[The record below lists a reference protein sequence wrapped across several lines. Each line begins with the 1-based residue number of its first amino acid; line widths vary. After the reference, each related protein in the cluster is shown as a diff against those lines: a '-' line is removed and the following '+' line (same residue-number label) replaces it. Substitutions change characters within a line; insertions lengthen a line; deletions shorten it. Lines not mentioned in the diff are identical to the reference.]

1 MGEEPKKDENAP
13 AEEPKK
19 EEEKKKTKKTKKG
32 EKEPKEEKPVYKD
45 KEGNIVYAPD
55 GRPMEIGPNGEA
67 VAPPPLTEVQQ
78 IHLKIENTID
88 DSLESTRRMVQLM
101 EESKDAGIKTL
112 VMLDEQGEQLD
123 RIEEN
128 ADKINQE
135 MKEAE
140 KNLEGMEGCCG
151 LCVLPWQ
158 KAKSVEDT
166 EEYQKTWKAKEDG
179 KLNSSGPRRVIGE
192 MGPSGKGFVNR
203 ITNDAREDEMDDNL
217 VQVGSMIGNLR
228 NMAIDMGTEIENQNH
243 LIGRVEKKTES
254 NTQRVEG
261 ANKRTAK
268 LLKA

>member
-1 MGEEPKKDENAP
+1 
-13 AEEPKK
+13 
-19 EEEKKKTKKTKKG
+19 
-32 EKEPKEEKPVYKD
+32 
-45 KEGNIVYAPD
+45 
-55 GRPMEIGPNGEA
+55 
-67 VAPPPLTEVQQ
+67 
-78 IHLKIENTID
+78 
-88 DSLESTRRMVQLM
+88 M

-158 KAKSVEDT
+158 KTKSVEDT
-166 EEYQKTWKAKEDG
+166 EEYKKTWKSKEDG

-203 ITNDAREDEMDDNL
+203 ITNDAGEDEMDDNL

-228 NMAIDMGTEIENQNH
+228 NMAIDMGTEIENQNN
-243 LIGRVEKKTES
+243 LIGRVEKKVNFYGCLRKLMKAFFFNLGTSFFES
-254 NTQRVEG
+254 DFRPSRIRRESRALINVQPSCLRLRVH
-261 ANKRTAK
+261 
-268 LLKA
+268 LLRSPSIVSYSF

>member
-1 MGEEPKKDENAP
+1 M
-13 AEEPKK
+13 
-19 EEEKKKTKKTKKG
+19 
-32 EKEPKEEKPVYKD
+32 
-45 KEGNIVYAPD
+45 
-55 GRPMEIGPNGEA
+55 
-67 VAPPPLTEVQQ
+67 VA
-78 IHLKIENTID
+78 
-88 DSLESTRRMVQLM
+88 LM

-158 KAKSVEDT
+158 KTKSVEDT
-166 EEYQKTWKAKEDG
+166 EEYKKTWKSKEDG

-228 NMAIDMGTEIENQNH
+228 NMAIDMGTEIENQNN
-243 LIGRVEKKTES
+243 LIGRVEKKVSFLGFEIWPWVLFLYFAFNLGKFEFIFRPSRIHRES
-254 NTQRVEG
+254 RALINVQPSCLKLRVLHL
-261 ANKRTAK
+261 RSDYII
-268 LLKA
+268 

>member
-1 MGEEPKKDENAP
+1 
-13 AEEPKK
+13 
-19 EEEKKKTKKTKKG
+19 
-32 EKEPKEEKPVYKD
+32 
-45 KEGNIVYAPD
+45 
-55 GRPMEIGPNGEA
+55 
-67 VAPPPLTEVQQ
+67 
-78 IHLKIENTID
+78 
-88 DSLESTRRMVQLM
+88 
-101 EESKDAGIKTL
+101 
-112 VMLDEQGEQLD
+112 MLDEQGEQLD

-243 LIGRVEKKTES
+243 LIGRVEKKVCHFLFGL
-254 NTQRVEG
+254 NNFVIK
-261 ANKRTAK
+261 NKYIHWNLIIIIKTNK
-268 LLKA
+268 LPLF